1 MGKALAVNS
10 ARIRRRGWLRQH
22 LQNRFKH
29 HVTSHSG
36 PHRIVFAN
44 EKGGTGKSTTAV
56 HVAIALAYQG
66 ARVAALDLDPRQ
78 RTLHRYLEN
87 RAETERR
94 RSINLPNAQFE
105 VFTGDTL
112 AQLEAQIAAL
122 SENADFLIFD
132 TPGRDDLFARHVA
145 TEADTLVTPL
155 NDSFVDFDLIGQ
167 VDAETF
173 KVRKLSFYAELIWE
187 ARKKR
192 AMTTIKDSQS
202 GGRRREMDWVVVRNR
217 TQHTEA
223 RNMKRLDSA
232 LAELS
237 KRVGFRIASGLS
249 ERVIYRELFPSGLTL
264 LDKGQLG
271 ELGTSHLV
279 ARQELR
285 ALLAALKLPMPA
297 SPAPELALA

>member
-1 MGKALAVNS
+1 MS
-10 ARIRRRGWLRQH
+10 A
-22 LQNRFKH
+22 
-29 HVTSHSG
+29 
-36 PHRIVFAN
+36 HRIVFAN

-56 HVAIALAYQG
+56 HIAVALAHRG
-66 ARVAALDLDPRQ
+66 ARVAAIDLDPRQ

-94 RSINLPNAQFE
+94 RRIVLPSPRFAVFEGDSI
-105 VFTGDTL
+105 D
-112 AQLEAQIAAL
+112 QLESLAAEL
-122 SENADFLIFD
+122 GEEADYLIFD
-132 TPGRDDLFARHVA
+132 TPGRDDPFARHAA
-145 TEADTLVTPL
+145 TSADTLVTPL

-173 KVRKLSFYAELIWE
+173 KIRRLSFYAELIWE

-192 AMTTIKDSQS
+192 AMATIRDQK
-202 GGRRREMDWVVVRNR
+202 REMDWVVVRNR
-217 TQHTEA
+217 TQHVEA
-223 RNMKRLDSA
+223 RNQRRLENA

-237 KRVGFRIASGLS
+237 KRVGFRIANGLS

-264 LDKGQLG
+264 LDKGHLG

-285 ALLAALKLPMPA
+285 SLLAGLNLPAVA
-297 SPAPELALA
+297 SPESELALAGGV

>member
-1 MGKALAVNS
+1 MTPS
-10 ARIRRRGWLRQH
+10 
-22 LQNRFKH
+22 
-29 HVTSHSG
+29 SG

-94 RSINLPNAQFE
+94 RAIDLPNARFE

-112 AQLEAQIAAL
+112 AELEAQIAEL
-122 SENADFLIFD
+122 SQNADFLIFD
-132 TPGRDDLFARHVA
+132 TPGRDDQFARHVA

-192 AMTTIKDSQS
+192 AMTTIKDAQS
-202 GGRRREMDWVVVRNR
+202 GGHRREMDWVVVRNR

-223 RNMKRLDSA
+223 RNMKRLDMA
-232 LAELS
+232 LTELS

-285 ALLAALKLPMPA
+285 ALLAALKLPLPT

>member
-1 MGKALAVNS
+1 MTRTA
-10 ARIRRRGWLRQH
+10 
-22 LQNRFKH
+22 
-29 HVTSHSG
+29 

-78 RTLHRYLEN
+78 RTLFRYFEN

-94 RSINLPNAQFE
+94 RAISLPGAEFDVFE
-105 VFTGDTL
+105 GGSADELDAIAETL
-112 AQLEAQIAAL
+112 GEGC
-122 SENADFLIFD
+122 DFLIFD
-132 TPGRDDLFARHVA
+132 TPGRDDPLARHVA
-145 TEADTLVTPL
+145 TNADTLVTPL

-167 VDAETF
+167 VDPESF
-173 KVRKLSFYAELIWE
+173 KVKRLSFYAELIWE

-192 AMTTIKDSQS
+192 AMATITEQ
-202 GGRRREMDWVVVRNR
+202 RREMDWVVVRNR
-217 TQHTEA
+217 THHIEA
-223 RNMKRLDSA
+223 RNQKRIDEA
-232 LAELS
+232 LLELS
-237 KRVGFRIASGLS
+237 KRVGFRIAQGLS

-264 LDKGQLG
+264 LDKGHLG

-285 ALLAALKLPMPA
+285 ELVARLRLPVAAPVLPGMEPA
-297 SPAPELALA
+297 

>member
-1 MGKALAVNS
+1 M
-10 ARIRRRGWLRQH
+10 
-22 LQNRFKH
+22 
-29 HVTSHSG
+29 TSHSG

-56 HVAIALAYQG
+56 HVAVALAYQG

-94 RSINLPNAQFE
+94 RSITLPSARFE
-105 VFTGDTL
+105 VFNGETL
-112 AQLEAQIAAL
+112 AQLDAQITEL
-122 SENADFLIFD
+122 SQNADFLIFD
-132 TPGRDDLFARHVA
+132 TPGRDDPFARHAA

-187 ARKKR
+187 ARKQR
-192 AMTTIKDSQS
+192 AMATITHQ
-202 GGRRREMDWVVVRNR
+202 RREMDWVVVRNR

-223 RNMKRLDSA
+223 RNMKRLDQA
-232 LAELS
+232 LTELS

-285 ALLAALKLPMPA
+285 ALLAALRLPLPA
-297 SPAPELALA
+297 NRAPELALT

>member
-1 MGKALAVNS
+1 VQPPEKE
-10 ARIRRRGWLRQH
+10 
-22 LQNRFKH
+22 
-29 HVTSHSG
+29 VTVSNG

-66 ARVAALDLDPRQ
+66 ARVAAIDLDSRQ

-87 RAETERR
+87 RAETQRR
-94 RSINLPNAQFE
+94 RQIALPTAQFT
-105 VFTGDTL
+105 VFAGDNIEELDALT
-112 AQLEAQIAAL
+112 AQMGAE
-122 SENADFLIFD
+122 ADFVIFD
-132 TPGRDDLFARHVA
+132 TPGRDDPL
-145 TEADTLVTPL
+145 L

-173 KVRKLSFYAELIWE
+173 RVRRLSFYAELIWE

-192 AMTTIKDSQS
+192 AMSTIRDA
-202 GGRRREMDWVVVRNR
+202 RREMDWVVVRNR
-217 TQHTEA
+217 TGYTEA
-223 RNMKRLDSA
+223 RNQRRIDQA
-232 LAELS
+232 LTELS

-264 LDKGQLG
+264 LDKGHLG

-285 ALLAALKLPMPA
+285 TLIAGLNLPA
-297 SPAPELALA
+297 VSGSAQLALEGVA

>member
-1 MGKALAVNS
+1 MDSGLP
-10 ARIRRRGWLRQH
+10 Q
-22 LQNRFKH
+22 
-29 HVTSHSG
+29 SG

-66 ARVAALDLDPRQ
+66 AKVAAIDLDSRQ

-87 RAETERR
+87 RTETLKRR
-94 RSINLPNAQFE
+94 GIDLPNATFE
-105 VFTGDTL
+105 VYRGESIDELDALTD
-112 AQLEAQIAAL
+112 QL
-122 SENADFLIFD
+122 NAGHDFVIFD
-132 TPGRDDLFARHVA
+132 TPGRDDLLARHVA
-145 TEADTLVTPL
+145 TRADTLVTPL

-173 KVRKLSFYAELIWE
+173 KVRRLSFYAELIWE

-192 AMTTIKDSQS
+192 AMATIKDA
-202 GGRRREMDWVVVRNR
+202 RREMDWVVVRNR
-217 TQHTEA
+217 TQHIEA
-223 RNMKRLDSA
+223 RNQRRIDQA
-232 LAELS
+232 LNELS

-264 LDKGQLG
+264 LDKGHLG

-285 ALLAALKLPMPA
+285 TLVMGLNLPMPA
-297 SPAPELALA
+297 RPAQPVTEAAE

>member
-1 MGKALAVNS
+1 MSNQAA
-10 ARIRRRGWLRQH
+10 
-22 LQNRFKH
+22 
-29 HVTSHSG
+29 

-56 HVAIALAYQG
+56 HVAIALAYHG
-66 ARVAALDLDPRQ
+66 ARVAAIDLDPRQ

-87 RAETERR
+87 RTETERR
-94 RSINLPNAQFE
+94 RSIVLPNARFA
-105 VFTGDTL
+105 VFQGET
-112 AQLEAQIAAL
+112 IAELDAL
-122 SENADFLIFD
+122 TAEMSEDADFLLYD
-132 TPGRDDLFARHVA
+132 TPGRDDAFARHVA

-173 KVRKLSFYAELIWE
+173 KVRRLSFYAELIWE

-192 AMTTIKDSQS
+192 AMATIEQK
-202 GGRRREMDWVVVRNR
+202 RREMDWVVVRNR

-223 RNMKRLDSA
+223 RNMRRLDGA

-237 KRVGFRIASGLS
+237 KRVGFRVAQGLS

-285 ALLAALKLPMPA
+285 ALLQGLNLPLPVRRE
-297 SPAPELALA
+297 PELTLAEQH

>member
-1 MGKALAVNS
+1 MATGQDPS
-10 ARIRRRGWLRQH
+10 SQRS
-22 LQNRFKH
+22 
-29 HVTSHSG
+29 T

-56 HVAIALAYQG
+56 HVAVALAYRG
-66 ARVAALDLDPRQ
+66 AKVAAIDLDHRQ
-78 RTLHRYLEN
+78 RTTHRYLEN
-87 RAETERR
+87 RGETERR
-94 RSINLPNAQFE
+94 RKIELPGARAE
-105 VFTGDTL
+105 VFAEGSTEE
-112 AQLEAQIAAL
+112 LEALVAEIG
-122 SENADFLIFD
+122 EGMDFIIFD
-132 TPGRDDLFARHVA
+132 TPGRDDPLARHAA
-145 TEADTLVTPL
+145 TQADTLVTPM

-192 AMTTIKDSQS
+192 AMAQIREQ
-202 GGRRREMDWVVVRNR
+202 RREMDWVVVRNR
-217 TQHTEA
+217 VQKIDA
-223 RNMKRLDSA
+223 KNQRRIDNA
-232 LAELS
+232 LMELS
-237 KRVGFRIASGLS
+237 KRVGFRVAQGLS

-285 ALLAALKLPMPA
+285 TLVSGLNLPEPPPQSGADA
-297 SPAPELALA
+297 SPADKPRPAPASEAA